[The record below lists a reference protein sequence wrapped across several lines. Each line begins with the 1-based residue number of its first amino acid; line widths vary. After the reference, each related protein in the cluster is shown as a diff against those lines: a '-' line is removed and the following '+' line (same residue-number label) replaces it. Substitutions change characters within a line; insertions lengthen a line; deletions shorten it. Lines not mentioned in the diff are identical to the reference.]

1 MSKEK
6 FVAVVEK
13 MFLENGVVDQDVI
26 AYFSTLKRTK
36 AKASSGAN
44 AERAEAI
51 KDGILEALDFY
62 GRPID
67 RSEVKTYFDS
77 NNKLTDVTVQS
88 ISSYASQLVAEGKI
102 KKGTERFRKRSRT
115 VYSEV

>member
-1 MSKEK
+1 MSKQK
-6 FVAVVEK
+6 FIEVVEK
-13 MFLENGVVDQDVI
+13 LFMENKVVDQSVI
-26 AYFSTLKRTK
+26 AYFCTFKRAT
-36 AKASSGAN
+36 AKAATGPA
-44 AERAEAI
+44 AERAESI

-67 RSEVKTYFDS
+67 RSEIKTYFDS

-88 ISSYASQLVAEGKI
+88 ISSYASQLVSEGKV
-102 KKGTERFRKRSRT
+102 KKGTERARKRSRT

>member
-1 MSKEK
+1 MSKQK
-6 FVAVVEK
+6 FIEVVERLI
-13 MFLENGVVDQDVI
+13 LENKVVDQDVI

-36 AKASSGAN
+36 AKAATGPA

-51 KDGILEALDFY
+51 KEGILEALDFY

-67 RSEVKTYFDS
+67 RSEIKTFFDT
-77 NNKLTDVTVQS
+77 NGKLTDVTVQS
-88 ISSYASQLVAEGKI
+88 ISSYASQLVAEGKA
-102 KKGTERFRKRSRT
+102 KKGTERARKRSRT

>member
-1 MSKEK
+1 MSKQK
-6 FVAVVEK
+6 FVDLVEK

-26 AYFSTLKRTK
+26 AYFTTLKRAT
-36 AKASSGAN
+36 AKAATGPA
-44 AERAEAI
+44 AERAESI

-67 RSEVKTYFDS
+67 RSEIKTYFDS

-88 ISSYASQLVAEGKI
+88 ISSYASQLVSEGKI
-102 KKGTERFRKRSRT
+102 KKGTERARKRSRT